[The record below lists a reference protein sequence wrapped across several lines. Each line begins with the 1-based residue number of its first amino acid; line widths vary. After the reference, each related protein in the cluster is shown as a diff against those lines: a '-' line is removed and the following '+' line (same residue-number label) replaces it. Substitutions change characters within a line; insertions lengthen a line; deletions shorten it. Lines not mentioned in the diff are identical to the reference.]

1 VGSDRADALSQVS
14 SQLKRLQLLNE
25 LLRQHSWTKLR
36 LNFHRKPRGIFC
48 LYFFVRSEQWQ
59 LLDLIS
65 EGKFF
70 STYWSFSF
78 VTNTMPKTWSDQ
90 STSAL
95 RLLRSNTVGVLFS
108 DVPLLKMLPQKF
120 HLPIHHQPEVTIFAL
135 SHYYPYSP
143 QPSVHEHF
151 VACSP
156 PCNTQH
162 WTPCYVPVW
171 GRCSGICTNRTRKLF
186 FPPAYTELAECS
198 MMTTSL
204 SGPQPHVRRRR
215 SPATQP
221 TCLKRQQLELHCGLQ
236 YPVTSQEWPKQHMR
250 RPQCVLHSHSTS
262 N

>member
-1 VGSDRADALSQVS
+1 M
-14 SQLKRLQLLNE
+14 
-25 LLRQHSWTKLR
+25 
-36 LNFHRKPRGIFC
+36 
-48 LYFFVRSEQWQ
+48 
-59 LLDLIS
+59 
-65 EGKFF
+65 
-70 STYWSFSF
+70 
-78 VTNTMPKTWSDQ
+78 TNTMPKTWSDQ
-90 STSAL
+90 SSSPS

-120 HLPIHHQPEVTIFAL
+120 HLPLHRQPEVTIFAL
-135 SHYYPYSP
+135 SHYCPYSP

-156 PCNTQH
+156 PCNTALNAMLRAG
-162 WTPCYVPVW
+162 C
-171 GRCSGICTNRTRKLF
+171 GRCPGICTNRTHKLF

-236 YPVTSQEWPKQHMR
+236 YPVTSQE
-250 RPQCVLHSHSTS
+250 
-262 N
+262 